1 VVLSFFAQKLRPQPR
16 LLFWL
21 TDKPFK
27 LDELASLT
35 PSGEAPTPMEVGG
48 LTFYYNGS
56 GGDLV
61 GYSDHYFFNLRGE
74 LLDTEFDDPYVSNPS
89 SDENK
94 ESEQGIRTRNQNK
107 KSSRRSGHFRLFYFG
122 GGWRAET
129 AVVH

>member
-1 VVLSFFAQKLRPQPR
+1 LTVSASTSRRFTNPFASSVVLSFFAQKLRPQPR

-94 ESEQGIRTRNQNK
+94 ESEQEILKTIRT
-107 KSSRRSGHFRLFYFG
+107 F
-122 GGWRAET
+122 
-129 AVVH
+129 